1 MSKRLT
7 AAVLFGAL
15 TASTAGYAQGL
26 SFQEI
31 DGDQDGFL
39 TYDEVL
45 AAVPTI
51 TPDVFKAIDTDQDAL
66 LNPDE
71 FSSLQL

>member
-7 AAVLFGAL
+7 AAMFFGAL
-15 TASTAGYAQGL
+15 TAATAGHAEGM
-26 SFQEI
+26 SFQAI

-51 TPDVFKAIDTDQDAL
+51 TPDVFRAVDTDEDSL
-66 LNPDE
+66 LSADE
-71 FSSLQL
+71 FTALKL